1 MVRPRNQS
9 KCDVPSGKRC
19 SAVAMGSQIGALAVI
34 SSTTVHSRPM
44 DCQLSLRWIATARV
58 AAMPRTAARMLVHF
72 SLAAAGAF
80 TLMLGACQGPPSTE
94 QSIDRGN
101 HYLEFGKWQE
111 AADAFQPVIKNSPGK
126 WEAEYGYG
134 VAMANLGDLVTARR
148 CLETANDE
156 SPGNMKV
163 IEALAD
169 VMFRQNDTSAMYQLL
184 RGAGASLGTP
194 DPWITLGLYAIR
206 LRDSDSAQQAFAA
219 AIEVDSG
226 ALRPRS
232 TEPYYQM
239 AMLQL
244 SLGRKD
250 EAVRRL
256 RQAYGVSASDPRVVQ
271 ALQAQGVAVDAATAL
286 PPGP

>member
-1 MVRPRNQS
+1 M
-9 KCDVPSGKRC
+9 
-19 SAVAMGSQIGALAVI
+19 LA
-34 SSTTVHSRPM
+34 S
-44 DCQLSLRWIATARV
+44 ATAQFT
-58 AAMPRTAARMLVHF
+58 ARTLVRN
-72 SLAAAGAF
+72 SRISATAF
-80 TLMLGACQGPPSTE
+80 MLGLGGLTSILVACQSPPSTE
-94 QSIDRGN
+94 QSIERGN
-101 HYLEFGKWQE
+101 HYLDFGRWQD
-111 AADAFQPVIKNSPGK
+111 AADAFQPVIKNSPGN

-206 LRDSDSAQQAFAA
+206 LKDNDSAQQAFAA

-226 ALRPRS
+226 AVRPRT

-250 EAVRRL
+250 DAVRRL

-271 ALQAQGVAVDAATAL
+271 ALQGQGVAIDAATAL
-286 PPGP
+286 PPGL

>member
-1 MVRPRNQS
+1 
-9 KCDVPSGKRC
+9 
-19 SAVAMGSQIGALAVI
+19 MGSQFGALAVI
-34 SSTTVHSRPM
+34 AATTVHSRPM
-44 DCQLSLRWIATARV
+44 DCQITLRWIAT
-58 AAMPRTAARMLVHF
+58 T
-72 SLAAAGAF
+72 LAAAPQGVAALAVRTSFHGSLVAVAAF
-80 TLMLGACQGPPSTE
+80 TLVIGACQGPPSTE
-94 QSIDRGN
+94 QSIERGN

-156 SPGNMKV
+156 SPGNIKV
-163 IEALAD
+163 IESLAD

-206 LRDSDSAQQAFAA
+206 LKDNDSAQQAFAA

-226 ALRPRS
+226 AIRPRT

-244 SLGRKD
+244 TLGRKD

-256 RQAYGVSASDPRVVQ
+256 RQAYGISASDPRVVQ
-271 ALQAQGVAVDAATAL
+271 ALQGQGITIDAATAL
-286 PPGP
+286 PPGL

>member
-1 MVRPRNQS
+1 
-9 KCDVPSGKRC
+9 
-19 SAVAMGSQIGALAVI
+19 MGSQFGSLAVI
-34 SSTTVHSRPM
+34 TATTVHSRAM
-44 DCQLSLRWIATARV
+44 DCQTSLRWIATTLTVATDRLVAFTART
-58 AAMPRTAARMLVHF
+58 RIHG
-72 SLAAAGAF
+72 SLAAAAAF
-80 TLMLGACQGPPSTE
+80 ALMLGACQGPPSTE
-94 QSIDRGN
+94 QSIERGN

-163 IEALAD
+163 IESLAD

-206 LRDSDSAQQAFAA
+206 LKDNDSAQQAFAA

-226 ALRPRS
+226 AVRPRT

-271 ALQAQGVAVDAATAL
+271 ALQGQGVAIDAATAL
-286 PPGP
+286 PPGL

>member
-1 MVRPRNQS
+1 
-9 KCDVPSGKRC
+9 
-19 SAVAMGSQIGALAVI
+19 MGSQFGALAVI
-34 SSTTVHSRPM
+34 AASTVHSRPM
-44 DCQLSLRWIATARV
+44 DCHISLRWIATTLAAATEHFAVLTARTLL
-58 AAMPRTAARMLVHF
+58 PG

-94 QSIDRGN
+94 QSIERGN
-101 HYLEFGKWQE
+101 HYLEFGRWQD

-194 DPWITLGLYAIR
+194 DPWVALGLYAIR
-206 LRDSDSAQQAFAA
+206 LKDNDSAQQAFAA

-226 ALRPRS
+226 VVRPRT

-244 SLGRKD
+244 TLGRKD

-256 RQAYGVSASDPRVVQ
+256 RQAYGISASDPRVVQ
-271 ALQAQGVAVDAATAL
+271 ALQAQGIAIDAATAL
-286 PPGP
+286 PPGL